1 MSRSVEEVLEFPR
14 LLELLA
20 ARTTCLPGRRLAE
33 GLRPVLER
41 EAAEASLA
49 MAEEARQYL
58 RAGHTLGFGGLADPE
73 KWLAKVG
80 TVGVVLEASELLDAA
95 TLLEATHD
103 LRQTFRETANSLP
116 RLAECSRRLSDFR
129 SERDAIRRAILPNGE
144 ISDDASPELK
154 RIRASMA
161 ATREKIEKTLKAI
174 LRAAGSE
181 LQDEFITVRNDRF
194 VIPVRSSERRKIPG
208 VIHAA
213 SATGQTLYVEPLAT
227 VELNNKLVQLAEQ
240 EAAEIHRIL
249 KELTERLRTVHAE
262 LARGASIV
270 AEVDLAFARGRFA
283 REFDCCI
290 PRFNTDKHLRLHE
303 VRHPLLEETLRAG
316 KTRPVPITLE
326 LDRTHHVMAI
336 SGPNT
341 GGKTV
346 ALKTVGLVAL
356 MARAGIPAPASDAE
370 LPLFDRVLADIG
382 DEQSIEANLSTFS
395 AHMVNLRQM
404 AEAATDHSLVLIDE
418 IGTGTDPAEGSALAV
433 ALLEHFRGRGAMT
446 IATTHH
452 QRLKAYAA
460 ATAGVLNAAVEFDEV
475 NLRPT
480 YRLLLG
486 VPGTS
491 SGIDIAARLGLPE
504 EIIAKARSQIEAP
517 EREAAGL
524 IRYLHASRDEVE
536 ALKRKAQAE
545 LAELE
550 AERQKLTTEWVERQR
565 KRLSELEKQVQDIV
579 KRYEAELR
587 HLVADVKDRKILAKL
602 EKAVG
607 RRVAGIRSEA
617 SEEFDSTAV
626 AALAET
632 QQEVAR
638 AGGSLPV
645 QASEEILEPVSF
657 ENLKPGVMLRLK
669 GVTQLAR
676 LRFFDGRQAEVELG
690 RLHMKVPVGDILG
703 VSMAPAAI
711 KPVRTAVHAA
721 TQEVPDEI
729 NVIGCTVEDAV
740 QRVDKYLDSAAL
752 AGKPRVRIIHGH
764 GTGALRRG
772 LAEFLSGHPLVEKF
786 YKEEMERGGDAVTVV
801 ELRSSE

>member
-1 MSRSVEEVLEFPR
+1 MSRPAEDVLEFPR
-14 LLELLA
+14 LLELLS
-20 ARTTCLPGRRLAE
+20 ARTTCLPGRRLAAA
-33 GLRPVLER
+33 LRPVLAR
-41 EAAEASLA
+41 EVAEDALA
-49 MAEEARQYL
+49 VAEEARQYL
-58 RAGHTLGFGGLADPE
+58 RAGHSLGFGGLADPE
-73 KWLAKVG
+73 KWLAKVAA
-80 TVGVVLEASELLDAA
+80 VGVVLEADELLDAV
-95 TLLEATHD
+95 TLLEAADD
-103 LRQTFRETANSLP
+103 LRQTFREAAKSSP
-116 RLAECSRRLSDFR
+116 RLAEYSRRLADFL
-129 SERDAIRRAILPNGE
+129 SERSAIRRAILPNGE

-154 RIRASMA
+154 RLRASMA

-194 VIPVRSSERRKIPG
+194 VIPVRSSARRKIPG

-227 VELNNKLVQLAEQ
+227 VELNNRLVQLAEQ

-249 KELTERLRTVHAE
+249 EGLTGRLRAVHAALE
-262 LARGASIV
+262 RAASIV
-270 AEVDLAFARGRFA
+270 AEVDLGFARGRFA

-290 PRFNTDKHLRLHE
+290 PRFNSEKHLRLHE
-303 VRHPLLEETLRAG
+303 VRHPLLEETLRANSAQ
-316 KTRPVPITLE
+316 PVPITLR
-326 LDRTHHVMAI
+326 LDRENHIMAI

-356 MARAGIPAPASDAE
+356 MARAGIPVPASDAE
-370 LPLFDRVLADIG
+370 VPLFDHVLADIG
-382 DEQSIEANLSTFS
+382 DEQSIQASLSTFS
-395 AHMVNLRQM
+395 AHMGNLRQM
-404 AEAATDHSLVLIDE
+404 AGAATEQSLVLIDE

-433 ALLEHFRGRGAMT
+433 ALLEHFRGRGSMT

-460 ATAGVLNAAVEFDEV
+460 ATPGVVNAAVEFDEV

-480 YRLLLG
+480 YRLLMG

-491 SGIDIAARLGLPE
+491 SGIDIAARLGVPE

-517 EREAAGL
+517 EREAAEL

-545 LAELE
+545 LAELQE
-550 AERQKLTTEWVERQR
+550 ERQKLSTEWVERQR
-565 KRLSELEKQVQDIV
+565 KRLAELEKQVQEIV

-587 HLVADVKDRKILAKL
+587 QLVADVKDKKILAKL

-607 RRVAGIRSEA
+607 RRVAGIRGDA
-617 SEEFDSTAV
+617 REEFDATAV

-632 QQEVAR
+632 QQEIVR
-638 AGGSLPV
+638 AGGPLPRK
-645 QASEEILEPVSF
+645 ASEEVLEPVSF

-676 LRFFDGRQAEVELG
+676 LRSFDGRKAEVELG
-690 RLHMKVPVGDILG
+690 RLHMKVPVGDIQG
-703 VSMAPAAI
+703 VSLEPVSP
-711 KPVRTAVHAA
+711 KPVRTAVHAVA
-721 TQEVPDEI
+721 QEVPNEI
-729 NVIGCTVEDAV
+729 NLIGFTVEEA
-740 QRVDKYLDSAAL
+740 REKVDKVLDSAAL
-752 AGKPRVRIIHGH
+752 AGKPRVRLIHGH

-772 LAEFLSGHPLVEKF
+772 LAEFLATHPLVEKF
-786 YKEEMERGGDAVTVV
+786 YAEEMDRGGDAVTVV